1 MVQHPRGKVLGGS
14 SAINLQ
20 ALAYPSKATADIM
33 SELGVRGWD
42 WEDVVPYYRKFQTT
56 WSPNTSTQHHQ
67 HLDPALGGISG
78 PIQSSFPPELDPLHA
93 AWIETLNALG
103 YKGTGDPLSG
113 ESLGAYAIPCS
124 VTPKTRERSHSGK
137 DYYEKAASRSNLHL
151 LTKTSVERVVLD
163 RSATGDVVATGV
175 AVSQMGHERLLKA
188 RQEVVLAA
196 GAIGSPQLL
205 ELSGI
210 GSSDLLESH
219 GIEVIIDNP
228 GVGGKSPS
236 HSSIWQY

>member
-20 ALAYPSKATADIM
+20 ALAYPSKATADVM
-33 SELGVRGWD
+33 SELGVKGWN
-42 WEDVVPYYRKFQTT
+42 WEDVIPYYRKFQTT
-56 WSPNTSTQHHQ
+56 CSPKTSTQHHQ

-78 PIQSSFPPELDPLHA
+78 PIQSSFPAEIDPLHA

-103 YKGTGDPLSG
+103 YKSTGDPLSG

-124 VTPKTRERSHSGK
+124 VTPDTRERSHSGK

-151 LTKTSVERVVLD
+151 LTKTCVVRVVLD
-163 RSATGDVVATGV
+163 RNATGHIVATGV
-175 AVSQMGHERLLKA
+175 VVSQMGYERLLKA
-188 RQEVVLAA
+188 RQEVILAA

-228 GVGGKSPS
+228 GVGGKSPR
-236 HSSIWQY
+236 HSSTW